1 MSFLF
6 LLQHLHFHF
15 PCFYSN
21 TCTSIFT
28 VSAPTSAFPSLLFL
42 LPPLCFHLYWLVL
55 FPHLH
60 FHFYCFYSHSSFSIF
75 TIYVSTPALPSL
87 LFLHPHL
94 HFHFYCVSSHTCT
107 FISAVSAPIPALISP
122 LLLLLLLHFHF
133 PCSGFPRSGK
143 SQGKPK
149 IFKVR
154 EKLGNF
160 LKSQGKFLILSKSE
174 NSVFRFIDQNF
185 SSRLEMHFLWQRLN
199 VCCKASKAIN
209 LTLYDSM

>member
-1 MSFLF
+1 MFYTGRFHLSCFCSNTCTFISPVSAPTPALPYLLF
-6 LLQHLHFHF
+6 LLQHQHFRLY
-15 PCFYSN
+15 CFCYHP
-21 TCTSIFT
+21 CTSIFT
-28 VSAPTSAFPSLLFL
+28 DWFCSHTCTSISTVSIPTPAFPFLLFM
-42 LPPLCFHLYWLVL
+42 
-55 FPHLH
+55 FPHL
-60 FHFYCFYSHSSFSIF
+60 
-75 TIYVSTPALPSL
+75 L
-87 LFLHPHL
+87 
-94 HFHFYCVSSHTCT
+94 FHFYCVSSHTCT

-133 PCSGFPRSGK
+133 PCSGFPRLGK